1 MESRRMCMKNSKVIV
16 FLVLMIVLFAAVAT
30 LTGIVSN
37 DEKGL
42 KAFTSV
48 HGEQIELHGRGLYH
62 NMSADVAVQGI
73 GQDYVTFFLGIPL
86 LILGLFKA
94 LKGSLRWRLFLA
106 GILGYFFVTYWFY
119 TAMGMYNELFIIY
132 FSLMGLTFISLFT
145 VLFGVDLKSIQ
156 EKFSSK
162 TPFKLSGIFLIV
174 NASLISL
181 LWLQV
186 IVPPLLDGT
195 IIPKE
200 VQHYTTLIV
209 QGFDLGLLLPLC
221 IVTAVF
227 FLKRKPL
234 GFLLTPVYLVFLSLL
249 MTALLAKLIAMSIVG
264 VPGGPALVII
274 PLIMLFAYYAAFRTL
289 REVKE

>member
-1 MESRRMCMKNSKVIV
+1 MKHSRIIVI
-16 FLVLMIVLFAAVAT
+16 LVLLIVVLAGIASF
-30 LTGIVSN
+30 TGIISN
-37 DEKGL
+37 EEKGL
-42 KAFTSV
+42 KEITSV
-48 HGEQIELHGRGLYH
+48 HGEVIKLHGRGIYH

-73 GQDYVTFFLGIPL
+73 GQDYVTFFIGLPM
-86 LILGLFKA
+86 LIFGLMKA

-106 GILGYFFVTYWFY
+106 GVIGYFFVNYWFY
-119 TAMGMYNELFIIY
+119 TAMGMYNELFLVY
-132 FSLMGLTFISLFT
+132 VGLMGLTFFALAT
-145 VLFGVDLKSIQ
+145 VLFGVDLRTIK
-156 EKFSSK
+156 EKFSSR

-174 NASLISL
+174 NAAMITL

-221 IVTAVF
+221 FVTAGL

-234 GFLLTPVYLVFLSLL
+234 GFLLTPVYFVFLSLL
-249 MTALLAKLIAMSIVG
+249 MTALLAKLIAMSLIG

-274 PLIMLFAYYAAFRTL
+274 PIIMLVAYFCSYRTL
-289 REVKE
+289 REVKG

>member
-1 MESRRMCMKNSKVIV
+1 MKNSKIIV
-16 FLVLMIVLFAAVAT
+16 FLVLLIVVLAGIASF
-30 LTGIVSN
+30 TGIMTN
-37 DEKGL
+37 EEKGL
-42 KAFTSV
+42 KEITSV
-48 HGEQIELHGRGLYH
+48 HGEVIELHGRGIYH

-73 GQDYVTFFLGIPL
+73 GQDYVTFFIGLPL
-86 LILGLFKA
+86 LIFRLIKA

-106 GILGYFFVTYWFY
+106 GVIGYFFVNYWFY
-119 TAMGMYNELFIIY
+119 TAMGMYNELFLVY
-132 FSLMGLTFISLFT
+132 LSLMGLTFFGLAM
-145 VLFGVDLKSIQ
+145 VLFGVDLRTIK

-162 TPFKLSGIFLIV
+162 TPFKLSGSFLII
-174 NASLISL
+174 NPAMITL

-186 IVPPLLDGT
+186 IIPPLLDGT

-221 IVTAVF
+221 IVTAGF

-234 GFLLTPVYLVFLSLL
+234 GFLLAPVYLVFLSLL
-249 MTALLAKLIAMSIVG
+249 MTALLAKLIAMSLVG

-274 PLIMLFAYYAAFRTL
+274 PVIMLVAYFCSYRTL
-289 REVKE
+289 REVKG

>member
-1 MESRRMCMKNSKVIV
+1 MTHSKILVGLV
-16 FLVLMIVLFAAVAT
+16 FLIVILAGVAS
-30 LTGIVSN
+30 LTGIISN
-37 DEKGL
+37 DEMGL
-42 KAFTSV
+42 KEVTSV
-48 HGEQIELHGRGLYH
+48 HGEVIELYGRGIYH

-86 LILGLFKA
+86 LIFGLFKA

-106 GILGYFFVTYWFY
+106 GVFGYFFVNYWFY
-119 TAMGMYNELFIIY
+119 TAMGMYNELFLVY
-132 FSLMGLTFISLFT
+132 VSLMGLTFFGLSI
-145 VLFGVDLKSIQ
+145 VLLGVDLNHIK
-156 EKFSSK
+156 EKFSAK
-162 TPFKLSGIFLIV
+162 TPFKLAGIFLIV
-174 NASLISL
+174 KASMIAL

-186 IVPPLLDGT
+186 VVPPLLDGT

-221 IVTAVF
+221 IVTAVL
-227 FLKRKPL
+227 FLKRRPL

-274 PLIMLFAYYAAFRTL
+274 PVIMLFAYFGAFKTL
-289 REVKE
+289 RAVEK

>member
-1 MESRRMCMKNSKVIV
+1 MKHSRIIV
-16 FLVLMIVLFAAVAT
+16 VLVLLIVVFAGVASF
-30 LTGIVSN
+30 TGIISN
-37 DEKGL
+37 EERGL
-42 KAFTSV
+42 KEITSV
-48 HGEQIELHGRGLYH
+48 HGEVIELYGKGIYH

-86 LILGLFKA
+86 LIFGLMKA
-94 LKGSLRWRLFLA
+94 LKGSLRWRLFLS
-106 GILGYFFVTYWFY
+106 GVLGYFFVNYWFY
-119 TAMGMYNELFIIY
+119 TAMGMYNELFLFYI
-132 FSLMGLTFISLFT
+132 SLMGLSFFGLST
-145 VLFGVDLKSIQ
+145 VLFGVDLSSIK

-174 NASLISL
+174 NATMIAL

-186 IVPPLLDGT
+186 VVPPLLDGT

-221 IVTAVF
+221 FVTAGL

-234 GFLLTPVYLVFLSLL
+234 GFLLAPVYLVFLSLL
-249 MTALLAKLIAMSIVG
+249 MTALLAKLIAMSLVG

-274 PLIMLFAYYAAFRTL
+274 PVIMLIAYFCSYKTL
-289 REVKE
+289 REVKG